1 MYGTRAL
8 GCASKTAYKM
18 AMHKITKP
26 REIIDRKAVLGQLED
41 ILGWS
46 GFTSESQNEIFA
58 IYKKAMADGRTEI
71 RRRFEAG
78 EQSGSKT
85 VYAGAYLVDQVIR
98 LIFDVATEHAYPIGV
113 ETSDDVMS
121 VMATGGYGRGELAPF
136 SDIDLMFL
144 LPYKVT
150 PRAEQV
156 VEYMLYTLWD
166 LDLKVGHA
174 TRSTADAIR
183 LANED
188 ITIRTSLLESRLIT
202 GDGAQYDQFQA
213 DFKKKVLS
221 GTGPAFVEAKLA
233 ERDARHERLGDTRYV
248 LEPNIKDGKGG
259 LRDLQTL
266 MWISKYLYDARTI
279 DDLKVK
285 GVITAEDKRRFTKAQ
300 EFLWTARCHLHYL
313 AGRPEERLT
322 FNIQSEIGERMAY
335 TDHAGL
341 SGVER
346 FMKHYFLIA
355 KDVGD
360 LTRIICASLEEQQKK
375 KRKRFRLPKLGGGP
389 KIDGFKV
396 DGDRI
401 NVDTEDVFSNDPVKL
416 LDLFWQAQKHD
427 LDIHPEALRLVTKN
441 LKKITRKLQKDA
453 TANEIFINILTG
465 PEPDVALM
473 RMNEAGVFGKFVPD
487 FGRVVAQ
494 MQYDMYHVYTVD
506 EHTIRA
512 IGILNGIET
521 GRLVDDHPVSCEI
534 ISEIQSRRV
543 LYVAVLLHDI
553 AKGRGGDHSEIGADI
568 ALKLCPRMG
577 LSDWE
582 TETVSWL
589 VKKHLLMSNTAFK
602 RDVDD
607 PTTVFDFVGEVQSPE
622 RLRLLMILT
631 VADIRAVGPN
641 VWNAWKAGLLRELY
655 WRASE
660 AMSGE
665 MPRERMSKRAET
677 AKARLAD
684 ALKETLS
691 WDQETIDTH
700 LGLGRDHY
708 WLAFD
713 TETLVRHAQLIEKAT
728 ADGANLVVDFQ
739 SDEAHDAT
747 EVLVYTADHPGLFS
761 KVAGALSL
769 GGVSIVDAKIVT
781 LNNSMALDTFW
792 VQDAQNEALQS
803 GSRMERVRGRIE
815 RALSGVT
822 SPAYE
827 LNEARA
833 RALPSRTNVFTVPPR
848 VLIDNKASRTHTVIE
863 VNGRDRLGFLHDVT
877 DAITQAALQISSAH
891 ISTYGERVVDVF
903 YVKDVFGLKMEQPGK
918 IEDVRA
924 MLLRAIEKND
934 DARTPEAAE

>member
-1 MYGTRAL
+1 
-8 GCASKTAYKM
+8 M
-18 AMHKITKP
+18 AMNKVTKP

-41 ILGWS
+41 ILNWS
-46 GFTSESQNEIFA
+46 GFTSDSQNEVFA
-58 IYKKAMADGRTEI
+58 LYKKTMAEGRAEI

-85 VYAGAYLVDQVIR
+85 VFAGAYLVDQLIR

-113 ETSDDVMS
+113 ETSDDAMS
-121 VMATGGYGRGELAPF
+121 VIATGGYGRGELAPF

-174 TRSTADAIR
+174 TRSSADAIR
-183 LANED
+183 LSNED

-202 GDGAQYDQFQA
+202 GDGAQYDQFQI
-213 DFKKKVLS
+213 DFKKQVLD

-233 ERDARHERLGDTRYV
+233 ERDGRHNRLGDTRYV

-266 MWISKYLYDARTI
+266 MWISKYLLDATSI
-279 DDLKVK
+279 DELKLK
-285 GVITAEDKRRFTKAQ
+285 KVITAEDARRFKKAQ

-360 LTRIICASLEEQQKK
+360 LTRIICATLEEQHKK
-375 KRKRFRLPKLGGGP
+375 KRRKFRLPRFGSGGP

-401 NVDTEDVFSNDPVKL
+401 LVDQDKLFSNQPAKM

-441 LKKITRKLQKDA
+441 LRKVTRKVQNDPE
-453 TANEIFINILTG
+453 ANEIFINILTG
-465 PEPDVALM
+465 PDPDVTLM

-512 IGILNGIET
+512 IGILHGIET
-521 GRLVDDHPVSCEI
+521 GRLIDDHPVSCEI
-534 ISEIQSRRV
+534 VSEIQSRRV
-543 LYVAVLLHDI
+543 LYLAVLLHDI
-553 AKGRGGDHSEIGADI
+553 AKGRGGDHSELGAEI

-577 LSDWE
+577 LNEWE

-607 PTTVFDFVGEVQSPE
+607 PKTVFDFVGEVQSPE

-655 WRASE
+655 WRAAE

-665 MPRERMSKRAET
+665 MPLERMSKRAEN
-677 AKARLAD
+677 AKARLASALIEKQGWSKD
-684 ALKETLS
+684 AVAA
-691 WDQETIDTH
+691 H
-700 LGLGRDHY
+700 LDLGRDTY
-708 WLAFD
+708 WLSFD
-713 TETLVRHAQLIEKAT
+713 TDTLIRHAEMIKKETEDGSELVIEIR
-728 ADGANLVVDFQ
+728 
-739 SDEAHDAT
+739 SDEDQDAT
-747 EVLVYTADHPGLFS
+747 EVVVYTVDHPGLFS

-769 GGVSIVDAKIVT
+769 GGVSIVDAKIST
-781 LNNSMALDTFW
+781 LNNSMALDIFW
-792 VQDAQNEALQS
+792 VQDAQSEAIS
-803 GSRMERVRGRIE
+803 GESRIDRIRSRIE
-815 RALSGVT
+815 SALSGVT

-827 LNEARA
+827 LREARA
-833 RALPSRTNVFTVPPR
+833 NAMPSRTNVFTVPPR

-863 VNGRDRLGFLHDVT
+863 VNGRDRLGFLHDIT

-918 IEDVRA
+918 IKDVRQKI
-924 MLLRAIEKND
+924 LRAIDKVSETENI
-934 DARTPEAAE
+934 EAAE